1 MATFSNLTSLG
12 DHVEKDDG
20 RLQATGPI
28 KVSVNWCVAA
38 CRRFDPLRGS
48 SVCCCSPHR
57 RFVAIGLGDQGLVL
71 ASCYVASAAS
81 CKRQLSGSE
90 MTV

>member
-28 KVSVNWCVAA
+28 KVSVN
-38 CRRFDPLRGS
+38 
-48 SVCCCSPHR
+48 
-57 RFVAIGLGDQGLVL
+57 
-71 ASCYVASAAS
+71 
-81 CKRQLSGSE
+81 
-90 MTV
+90 